1 MLTIEEITPVGYE
14 SVGELHGDISEALN
28 SLRVHVVEEGTVE
41 DMRVFTDVQNLMI
54 SLLMKRIH
62 GYDCT
67 LRYKNLQVKSLMQG
81 LDTLSESLP
90 TQVGKIETLKKYFDD
105 YFENKYK
112 I

>member
-14 SVGELHGDISEALN
+14 NVGELHGDISEALN
-28 SLRVHVVEEGTVE
+28 SLRVHVIEEGTEE
-41 DMRVFTDVQNLMI
+41 DMWVFTDVQNLMI

-67 LRYKNLQVKSLMQG
+67 LSYKNLQVKSLMQG
-81 LDTLSESLP
+81 LDKLSESLP
-90 TQVGKIETLKKYFDD
+90 TQVGKVKKLKKYFDG

>member
-14 SVGELHGDISEALN
+14 NVGELHGDISEALN
-28 SLRVHVVEEGTVE
+28 SLRVHVIEEGTEE
-41 DMRVFTDVQNLMI
+41 DMWVFTDVQNLMI
-54 SLLMKRIH
+54 RLLMKRIH

-67 LRYKNLQVKSLMQG
+67 LSYKNLQVKSLMQG
-81 LDTLSESLP
+81 LDKLSESLP
-90 TQVGKIETLKKYFDD
+90 TQVGKVKKLKKYFDG